1 MMYSTILCE
10 GTADQILI
18 SYYLQK
24 NLGYEHIHNKEY
36 KKLPLV
42 NVKNLKSEW
51 YKDLDDNKL
60 LILDVSGNDFSQG
73 LDSLFKYNKSV
84 EQTEMFRRICV
95 ITDNDDPSAAKRIE
109 QLENQLNAITERVFP
124 LEQACWNNIEI
135 KSGFGETV
143 TISLSFLLQPVD
155 EYGNIETFILNMQA
169 AKDSNDKLVID
180 KAKTYIKKVKEVC
193 NKKYLKS
200 RGETNKGE
208 LSAFFAA
215 VSPQRIFS
223 PINELLRDID
233 WENYTEYN
241 SQYKLLNDINKDITM
256 NNC

>member
-1 MMYSTILCE
+1 M
-10 GTADQILI
+10 
-18 SYYLQK
+18 
-24 NLGYEHIHNKEY
+24 
-36 KKLPLV
+36 
-42 NVKNLKSEW
+42 
-51 YKDLDDNKL
+51 
-60 LILDVSGNDFSQG
+60 
-73 LDSLFKYNKSV
+73 
-84 EQTEMFRRICV
+84 
-95 ITDNDDPSAAKRIE
+95 
-109 QLENQLNAITERVFP
+109 
-124 LEQACWNNIEI
+124 
-135 KSGFGETV
+135 
-143 TISLSFLLQPVD
+143 LQPVD

-193 NKKYLKS
+193 N
-200 RGETNKGE
+200 NKGE

>member
-1 MMYSTILCE
+1 MLPDIDSTFFHVLC
-10 GTADQILI
+10 GNLI
-18 SYYLQK
+18 VSKGSLYVYLFEL
-24 NLGYEHIHNKEY
+24 NLR
-36 KKLPLV
+36 
-42 NVKNLKSEW
+42 NLL
-51 YKDLDDNKL
+51 Y
-60 LILDVSGNDFSQG
+60 
-73 LDSLFKYNKSV
+73 
-84 EQTEMFRRICV
+84 V
-95 ITDNDDPSAAKRIE
+95 I
-109 QLENQLNAITERVFP
+109 
-124 LEQACWNNIEI
+124 
-135 KSGFGETV
+135 
-143 TISLSFLLQPVD
+143 
-155 EYGNIETFILNMQA
+155 
-169 AKDSNDKLVID
+169 KDSNDKLVID